1 MIEEIL
7 YEAHS
12 MGCRE
17 ELIVRVSDELR
28 KNPTPH
34 KEEVYELIFAQ
45 IKKQNK
51 EKQ

>member
-7 YEAHS
+7 YEAHN

-17 ELIVRVSDELR
+17 ELIVMVSDELK
-28 KNPTPH
+28 KNPTPN
-34 KEEVYELIFAQ
+34 KEEVYELIFDQ